1 MATEIDDGSD
11 WGCMPGKV
19 RITLVGIL
27 RNKGLFADGR
37 RVEQVFK
44 LKVKFGVGRIVG
56 RIFERGIM
64 NGARVKKRK
73 LSLVTVFALIEIIII
88 FLFGL
93 LISVYLFVSN
103 GTAKNRTRQIVED
116 SYAALTENLEN
127 DIKNIS
133 RAGFSLMN
141 SDTVIR
147 LKAYYYD

>member
-11 WGCMPGKV
+11 RGCMPGKV

-64 NGARVKKRK
+64 NGARVKKGNCR
-73 LSLVTVFALIEIIII
+73 
-88 FLFGL
+88 
-93 LISVYLFVSN
+93 
-103 GTAKNRTRQIVED
+103 
-116 SYAALTENLEN
+116 
-127 DIKNIS
+127 
-133 RAGFSLMN
+133 
-141 SDTVIR
+141 
-147 LKAYYYD
+147 